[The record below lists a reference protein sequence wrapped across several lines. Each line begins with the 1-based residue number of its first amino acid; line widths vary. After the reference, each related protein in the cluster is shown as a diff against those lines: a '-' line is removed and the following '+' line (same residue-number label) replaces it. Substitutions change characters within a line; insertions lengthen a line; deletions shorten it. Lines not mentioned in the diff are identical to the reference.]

1 MLTPPATAMHP
12 PINLIPAHRQDQAS
26 RFVDVEIL
34 ESRQVINTNAAAPGT
49 SFGCRSWPG
58 ESLEVA
64 GGISSPVP

>member
-34 ESRQVINTNAAAPGT
+34 ESRQVIKIAI
-49 SFGCRSWPG
+49 
-58 ESLEVA
+58 VA
-64 GGISSPVP
+64 GDGEFQSPAGLRN